1 MLLAS
6 IVWVAVSAVVLRGI
20 AWCYFDPVTFDSAVY
35 FEMAALIRGG
45 RWAEALAYD
54 YPPLYP
60 LLIAGLQSVV
70 GSADTA
76 GLLIAAVAD
85 LVILVPIVAITR
97 VAAGEAAA
105 WGAAFLWVVHLSAIR
120 LGVQALSDA
129 PTALCVAA
137 ALYAGLRALDQCRL
151 RWAWGAGMA
160 SGLAFLFRPEGIEPA
175 IALAVFYTLYG
186 HRAVVNPS
194 ESCSGL
200 GARDAGLGERPTSHT
215 LGSNR
220 RTGRAI
226 RRMGW
231 VLAPL
236 AGWAFV
242 AGPYIAYISAEAGSL
257 TLSKKKSAASFVR
270 SVVPPSESREP
281 RAESRERSVE
291 PRAASRE
298 PSPESLEP
306 RAQSREARGAKGETR
321 AERTD
326 SRPARQSSLHRVLA
340 DIDAFQKPL
349 VNGLSPLL
357 MLTGAVGLGGIL
369 RRRAER
375 WNRSYALLSG
385 LFILHLVTL
394 VGLAAQAGP
403 TYLGRH
409 HFLLMVVYALPAAG
423 AGLAWAVDWVEARFP
438 AQGWVP
444 SAALGLIVVATALA
458 VVTRGPDQGRS
469 LREAAVWIRA
479 QVAGTPI
486 IVTRLAKLTY
496 HAHAER
502 VDLAGTYDE
511 ILRRARER
519 SAQFVALYPDMVRLT
534 SPDFLDRLPSPDLEL
549 VKVFPEPSR
558 TAPDQRIE
566 IYRIR

>member
-1 MLLAS
+1 
-6 IVWVAVSAVVLRGI
+6 VWVAVSALVLRGI
-20 AWCYFDPVTFDSAVY
+20 AWFYFDPVTFDSAIY
-35 FEMAALIRGG
+35 FEMAALIQGG

-60 LLIAGLQSVV
+60 LLIAGLQFVV
-70 GSADTA
+70 GRADTA

-105 WGAAFLWVVHLSAIR
+105 WGAAFLWVVHLSAVR

-129 PTALCVAA
+129 PTALCVAV
-137 ALYAGLRALDQCRL
+137 ALYAGLRAVDQRRL

-160 SGLAFLFRPEGIEPA
+160 SGLAFLFRPEGIEPT
-175 IALAVFYTLYG
+175 IALAVFYALQADRSVKSPGETG
-186 HRAVVNPS
+186 
-194 ESCSGL
+194 
-200 GARDAGLGERPTSHT
+200 GAL
-215 LGSNR
+215 LGSQISALDSCHSSPAR
-220 RTGRAI
+220 PPSSRSGRVI

-236 AGWAFV
+236 AGWALV
-242 AGPYIAYISAEAGSL
+242 AGPYIAYISAEAGSF

-270 SVVPPSESREP
+270 SVVLPSESREP
-281 RAESRERSVE
+281 RPERLE
-291 PRAASRE
+291 PRAESKVASRE
-298 PSPESLEP
+298 P
-306 RAQSREARGAKGETR
+306 RATKGEAGT
-321 AERTD
+321 AE
-326 SRPARQSSLHRVLA
+326 QSWLRRVVA
-340 DIDAFQKPL
+340 DIYAFQKPL
-349 VNGLSPLL
+349 VNGLNPLL

-369 RRRAER
+369 RKRAER

-385 LFILHLVTL
+385 LFILHLVIL
-394 VGLAAQAGP
+394 VGLAANAGP

-423 AGLAWAVDWVEARFP
+423 AGLAWTVGWVEARFP
-438 AQGWVP
+438 AQGWVS

-469 LREAAVWIRA
+469 LREAAVWIRS
-479 QVAGTPI
+479 QVNGTPV
-486 IVTRLAKLTY
+486 IVTSLVKLTY

-502 VDLAGTYDE
+502 VDMRGTYEE
-511 ILRRARER
+511 ILRRGRDR
-519 SAQFVALYPDMVRLT
+519 SAHFVALYPDLVRLT

-549 VKVFPEPSR
+549 VKVFPEPSP
-558 TAPDQRIE
+558 TAPDQRLE
-566 IYRIR
+566 IYRIRGPEIR

>member
-1 MLLAS
+1 MRDHLDLPTELRRRDQPHNRAAEGCFGLVPLA
-6 IVWVAVSAVVLRGI
+6 WVVILAVVLRAV
-20 AWCYFDPVTFDSAVY
+20 AWFYFDPVTFDSALY
-35 FEMAALIRGG
+35 FEMAALIREG

-70 GSADTA
+70 GSGDTA

-85 LVILVPIVAITR
+85 LAILIPIVAIAR
-97 VAAGEAAA
+97 IAAGEAAA

-129 PTALCVAA
+129 PTALCVAV
-137 ALYAGLRALDQCRL
+137 ALYAGLRALDRRRL

-175 IALAVFYTLYG
+175 IALAVFYAFYG
-186 HRAVVNPS
+186 HRAVVGPAETHDALFDTRGSRLAARNASLALPPS
-194 ESCSGL
+194 SRS
-200 GARDAGLGERPTSHT
+200 
-215 LGSNR
+215 
-220 RTGRAI
+220 GRAI
-226 RRMGW
+226 RRVGW

-236 AGWAFV
+236 AGWALV
-242 AGPYIAYISAEAGSL
+242 TGPYIAYISAEAGSL
-257 TLSKKKSAASFVR
+257 TLSKKKSAASIVR
-270 SVVPPSESREP
+270 SSVPLPVFTSP
-281 RAESRERSVE
+281 TPNPQPPV
-291 PRAASRE
+291 
-298 PSPESLEP
+298 PSP
-306 RAQSREARGAKGETR
+306 QSPADRKGAPFSGQ
-321 AERTD
+321 D
-326 SRPARQSSLHRVLA
+326 SVRRLWASV
-340 DIDAFQKPL
+340 DAFQQPL
-349 VNGLSPLL
+349 VNGLNPLL
-357 MLTGAVGLGGIL
+357 ILTGAVGLGGIF

-375 WNRSYALLSG
+375 WNRTYALLSG
-385 LFILHLVTL
+385 LFILHLVIL

-423 AGLAWAVDWVEARFP
+423 AGLAWTVGWVEARFP
-438 AQGWVP
+438 AQGWVS
-444 SAALGLIVVATALA
+444 SAALGLVVVATVLA

-469 LREAAVWIRA
+469 LREAAVWIRS

-496 HAHAER
+496 HANAER
-502 VDLAGTYDE
+502 VDIAGTYDE
-511 ILRRARER
+511 ILRRGRDR
-519 SAQFVALYPDMVRLT
+519 SAHFVALYPDLVRLT

-558 TAPDQRIE
+558 TAPDQRLE